1 MIPTIDVY
9 ATGQNIRAMLK
20 AQGITTTEVKDLLCL
35 CSHQAIY
42 KWYRGE
48 SLPNIDNLVALSRL
62 LGVKVDDILV
72 MEGGD

>member
-9 ATGQNIRAMLK
+9 ATGQNIRSMLK
-20 AQGITTTEVKDLLCL
+20 AQGITTMEVKELLCL

-62 LGVKVDDILV
+62 LGVKVDDILIFK
-72 MEGGD
+72 